1 MDGTHDEMAQSVILD
16 NTAFCLRCLID
27 ERWMK
32 DSSIQTSCTGP
43 QVRQIDGVN
52 EIVRTSNLASSMAA
66 HLSAEQLRASVI
78 GSGGVMNRRL
88 TYTAYPNLELSSAR
102 PMRKRNCPGCAIHP
116 PAKLH
121 WLHGSVMN
129 VTLKEAM
136 DQIAAIL
143 GTTDFELSVHRLNY
157 RKVVHAGFIVED
169 VCRSCGAPIRVMQ
182 HEGRVF
188 SDDLRCEACAAAG
201 APLRPASDFEHREPL
216 RAFTWGSEEALQ
228 QMPLYDLGYPLGAH
242 IQVIQ
247 RNGALDFLDT
257 DKIIRT
263 VFALDGDRLKMHEI
277 HKL

>member
-1 MDGTHDEMAQSVILD
+1 M
-16 NTAFCLRCLID
+16 
-27 ERWMK
+27 
-32 DSSIQTSCTGP
+32 
-43 QVRQIDGVN
+43 
-52 EIVRTSNLASSMAA
+52 
-66 HLSAEQLRASVI
+66 
-78 GSGGVMNRRL
+78 
-88 TYTAYPNLELSSAR
+88 
-102 PMRKRNCPGCAIHP
+102 
-116 PAKLH
+116 
-121 WLHGSVMN
+121 
-129 VTLKEAM
+129 
-136 DQIAAIL
+136 
-143 GTTDFELSVHRLNY
+143 
-157 RKVVHAGFIVED
+157 
-169 VCRSCGAPIRVMQ
+169 
-182 HEGRVF
+182 F